1 VLPALFH
8 RPPTAWL
15 DDFSFDALPPPD
27 FSELRRSSS
36 RLTYVVFVV
45 RERKKE
51 SKIGAKQSLRYLSP
65 RCMRECTDSVI
76 INGLLKREYET
87 ELSSWRK
94 ERSPERAGFAWQR
107 RNKLG
112 GDGDIVNPSRSDLG
126 GYCGV
131 GRWKVGAVARARD
144 EGDVAPYRQSTVAQ
158 VLTAVSASATNA
170 RRTHADIRE
179 LLQTA
184 DWLREGVH
192 NYSADALRCCLLF
205 TARPLK
211 QLAATGCAHV

>member
-1 VLPALFH
+1 MHGF
-8 RPPTAWL
+8 
-15 DDFSFDALPPPD
+15 
-27 FSELRRSSS
+27 
-36 RLTYVVFVV
+36 
-45 RERKKE
+45 
-51 SKIGAKQSLRYLSP
+51 RYH
-65 RCMRECTDSVI
+65 
-76 INGLLKREYET
+76 KRITQTRYET

-144 EGDVAPYRQSTVAQ
+144 EGDVASYRQSTVAQ